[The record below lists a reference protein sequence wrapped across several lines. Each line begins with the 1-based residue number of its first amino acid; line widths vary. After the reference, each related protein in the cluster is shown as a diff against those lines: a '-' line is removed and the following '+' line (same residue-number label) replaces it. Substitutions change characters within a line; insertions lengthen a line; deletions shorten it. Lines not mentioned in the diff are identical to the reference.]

1 MKITLCID
9 KQNRGSPSEEL
20 KEYVIDIGCPLR
32 SIGDV
37 FDELKISTDDNNVL
51 VGQIIRRCY
60 VDKYGVLKELEQEE
74 IQELD
79 VPDIELF
86 EGTNYVYIKEFT
98 NLNMKLE
105 YLTNAEMNKYFA
117 TKMEMNSSIKQT
129 ADSINLEVSKKVG
142 EDEIIS
148 KINMSPEEIQIL
160 ANKLGL
166 TANDVINIIAG
177 SEINLTSKN
186 ISITSDNFSVDK
198 DGHLT
203 CVGADFQG
211 GNINTDKN
219 AYIGDNLYVG
229 ANQESLASYA
239 KLIAFSNTVRLMRSV
254 SGDTG
259 ESLYI
264 FAPYLEAQAQ
274 EEFRVR
280 ISDNISAYDTF
291 VTNADLFSLSANNYQ
306 TSINGNSD
314 GIYMTHNPII
324 SSDKRLKKKI
334 QNVDVSWIRN
344 LKIRE
349 FEYKST
355 PGKKQIGLIA
365 QDYLDKD
372 FSKYFLNKNV
382 EGYYSINY
390 GNITNA
396 LIKYCQ
402 QLESRIS
409 ELEKKVNTNE

>member
-1 MKITLCID
+1 MKITLCVD
-9 KQNRGSPSEEL
+9 KQNRGSASEEL
-20 KEYVIDIGCPLR
+20 KEYIIDIGCPLR
-32 SIGDV
+32 SVDDV

-51 VGQIIRRCY
+51 VGQITRRCY
-60 VDKYGVLKELEQEE
+60 VDKYGVLKKLEQEE
-74 IQELD
+74 VQELD
-79 VPDIELF
+79 VPNIELF

-117 TKMEMNSSIKQT
+117 TKMEMNSTIQQT
-129 ADSINLEVSKKVG
+129 ADSINLEVSKKVD
-142 EDEIIS
+142 ENEIIS

-203 CVGADFQG
+203 CVGADFQD

-229 ANQESLASYA
+229 TNQESLANYT
-239 KLIAFSNTVRLMRSV
+239 KLIAFSNTARFMRIV
-254 SGDTG
+254 TEEDG
-259 ESLYI
+259 ENLYI
-264 FAPYLEAQAQ
+264 VAPYLEAQAQ

-280 ISDNISAYDTF
+280 IDDGVNGYDTF
-291 VTNADLFSLSANNYQ
+291 TTDVNMFSLNANNYQ
-306 TSINGNSD
+306 TSIVGNSD
-314 GIYMTHNPII
+314 GIYMTHNPIV

-334 QNVDVSWIRN
+334 QDIDVSWIDS
-344 LKIRE
+344 LKIKE

-355 PGKKQIGLIA
+355 PEKKQIGLIA

-372 FSKYFLNKNV
+372 FSKYFLNKNE

-402 QLESRIS
+402 QLESRVV
-409 ELEKKVNTNE
+409 ELEKKVNANE